1 MCGQTNFARRWPAHC
16 RRGNVVVITV
26 LLMFSL
32 LVVVALAVDVGFL
45 QVARTQLQRSADAAA
60 IAATWRLLEST
71 GPGSTVP
78 DTSAVR
84 ATAAQYGGLNA
95 VVNAAPALAA
105 DDTTIGRLPYPFNRS
120 VELLLDQPS
129 LFNAVKV
136 RVRRTSQQ
144 NGPVGLFFARV
155 MGLDSQELESE
166 ATAAFINN
174 FAGFRAPGSGQNLH
188 LLPFALDE
196 ETWNALLAGAGT
208 DNYRYD
214 TATGQVTCGSDGI
227 LEANLYPQG
236 SGPPGNRGTVDIG
249 SSNNSTADICRQIRE
264 GISEQDLAYHGG
276 QLALDENGE
285 LQLNGDTGISAGV
298 KDDLAS
304 IIGQPRIIPVFRSVV
319 GPGNNAQYTIVK
331 FAGVRVMYVKL
342 TGSMSSKKVLI
353 QPAPVIT
360 RGAIPSPSA
369 APQSH
374 FVYSPVWLVR

>member
-1 MCGQTNFARRWPAHC
+1 MSRCSIAWGRHSVPC

-26 LLMFSL
+26 LLMFSV
-32 LVVVALAVDVGFL
+32 LVIVALAVDVGFL
-45 QVARTQLQRSADAAA
+45 HVARTQLQRSADAAA

-71 GPGSTVP
+71 GPGHALP
-78 DTSAVR
+78 DTSAVSD
-84 ATAAQYGGLNA
+84 TAAQYAALNA

-105 DDTTIGRLPYPFNRS
+105 DDITIGRLPYPFNRS
-120 VELLLDQPS
+120 VDLLFDQPS

-136 RVRRTSQQ
+136 RVRRTNQQ

-155 MGLDSQELESE
+155 MGVDSQELQSE

-174 FAGFRAPGSGQNLH
+174 FAGFRSPGSGQNLPI
-188 LLPFALDE
+188 LPFALDE
-196 ETWNALLAGAGT
+196 ETWNALLAGVGT

-214 TATGQVTCGSDGI
+214 EATGQVTCGSDGI

-236 SGPPGNRGTVDIG
+236 TGSPGNRGTVDIG
-249 SSNNSTADICRQIRE
+249 SCNNSTADICRQIRE

-276 QLALDENGE
+276 QLAFDENGE

-304 IIGQPRIIPVFRSVV
+304 IIGRPKVIPVFRSVV

-342 TGSMSSKKVLI
+342 TGSMSSKKVMI
-353 QPAPVIT
+353 QPAPVFT
-360 RGAIPSPSA
+360 RGAIPSPSTT
-369 APQSH
+369 PQSYY
-374 FVYSPVWLVR
+374 VYSPVWLVR

>member
-1 MCGQTNFARRWPAHC
+1 MSGPKNFVRRLPSQC

-45 QVARTQLQRSADAAA
+45 HVARTQLQRSADAAA
-60 IAATWRLLEST
+60 IAATWRLLESS
-71 GPGSTVP
+71 GPAYSLP
-78 DTSAVR
+78 DSSAVGT
-84 ATAAQYGGLNA
+84 TAAQYAGLNA
-95 VVNAAPALAA
+95 VVNVGPALAA
-105 DDTTIGRLPYPFNRS
+105 DDVSIGRLPYPFNRS
-120 VELLLDQPS
+120 VDLLFDQPS

-155 MGLDSQELESE
+155 MGLDSQELQAE
-166 ATAAFINN
+166 ATAAFLNN
-174 FAGFRAPGSGQNLH
+174 FAGFRAPGNGQNLQI
-188 LLPFALDE
+188 LPFVMDE
-196 ETWNALLAGAGT
+196 ETWEALLAGAGT

-214 TATGQVTCGSDGI
+214 ADTGQVTCGSDGI

-236 SGPPGNRGTVDIG
+236 SGSPGNRGTVDIG

-264 GISEQDLAYHGG
+264 GISATDLAYHGG
-276 QLALDENGE
+276 QLAFDENGE

-304 IIGQPRIIPVFRSVV
+304 IIGRPRIIPVFRSVV

-342 TGSMSSKKVLI
+342 TGSMSSKKVII

-360 RGAIPSPSA
+360 PGAIPSPSA
-369 APQSH
+369 TPQSYY
-374 FVYSPVWLVR
+374 VYSPVWLVR